1 MLGRIVK
8 ATGTVTYG
16 VSATGT
22 VPYGASAAASEA
34 ARPASVEDVGPGG
47 VPADEGGA
55 PTYVQLTDRD
65 ALAGKTLER
74 VEALWQKLFFVFA
87 DGTFVAV
94 GIERDRHEYDNV
106 SLTLDVPVDFD
117 DRVTLGLPDAG
128 DSREAIERHKEAKR
142 REEEVMA
149 ARLRKM
155 DEEIAIAVEATQR
168 AEYERLKA
176 KFEGAV

>member
-8 ATGTVTYG
+8 ATGSVTYD
-16 VSATGT
+16 T
-22 VPYGASAAASEA
+22 PESAAAAGEA
-34 ARPASVEDVGPGG
+34 AQPAIVEDVGPGD

-128 DSREAIERHKEAKR
+128 DSREAIERTGGRSHGG
-142 REEEVMA
+142 
-149 ARLRKM
+149 
-155 DEEIAIAVEATQR
+155 AIA
-168 AEYERLKA
+168 
-176 KFEGAV
+176 